1 MLGKNYTVS
10 VAKGESVYPCETV
23 CAGFSCAPLF
33 IKKSPESL
41 KERLMVIVRWCF
53 GLVFT

>member
-23 CAGFSCAPLF
+23 RAGFSCAPHF

>member
-23 CAGFSCAPLF
+23 RAGFSCAPHF
-33 IKKSPESL
+33 IKKSL